1 MDNILVL
8 GAKGQIGLSLT
19 KILRNSH
26 KYNVIECDI
35 VCCESNDLRKKS
47 EFLNQ
52 SFREAD
58 FVYFLAYDV
67 GGSKYLYDNQNSTSF
82 LNNNLLLMLN
92 TFSYLEK
99 YSNPF
104 IFASTQMSNMNH
116 SPYGTLKRIGEH
128 YTNILGGH
136 IVRFWNTYGIENNQ
150 EKTHVIT
157 DFINSAISQKSILM
171 RTRGNETRQFLHA
184 DDCGKALLKIQ
195 ENFEDIEKR
204 YLDITSFEWSSI
216 YKVAK
221 IVSSIFGDIPIKRG
235 EKEDLV
241 QNNISNQPDPYF
253 LKFWGPE
260 ISLEEGIKDIVKYMI
275 EFRDSNH
282 YLY

>member
-1 MDNILVL
+1 MHNILVL
-8 GAKGQIGLSLT
+8 GSKGQIGLSLT
-19 KILRNSH
+19 KILRNFNNF
-26 KYNVIECDI
+26 NVIECDI
-35 VCCESNDLRKKS
+35 VCDESNDLRKKS

-52 SFREAD
+52 AFRSAD

-67 GGSKYLYDNQNSTSF
+67 GGSKYLQDNQNSTNF

-104 IFASTQMSNMNH
+104 IFASTQMSNMSH

-136 IVRFWNTYGIENNQ
+136 IVRFWNTYGIEHNQ

-157 DFINSAISQKSILM
+157 DFINSALTKKLILM
-171 RTRGNETRQFLHA
+171 RTTGNETRQFLHA

-195 ENFEDIEKR
+195 QNYNDIEKR
-204 YLDITSFEWSSI
+204 YLDITSFEWSTI
-216 YKVAK
+216 YEVAK
-221 IVSSIFGDIPIKRG
+221 IVSNNFGNLPIKRG
-235 EKEDLV
+235 TQEDLV
-241 QNNISNQPDPYF
+241 QNNISNEPDPYF
-253 LKFWGPE
+253 KKYWVPE
-260 ISLEEGIKDIVKYMI
+260 ISLEEGINNIVKHMVQSKKNTY
-275 EFRDSNH
+275 
-282 YLY
+282 

>member
-1 MDNILVL
+1 MNNILVL
-8 GAKGQIGLSLT
+8 GSKGQIGLSLT
-19 KILRNSH
+19 KILRNSN

-35 VCCESNDLRKKS
+35 VCCESNDLRKES
-47 EFLNQ
+47 DFLNQ
-52 SFREAD
+52 SFRDAD

-67 GGSKYLYDNQNSTSF
+67 GGSKYLYDNQNSSSF

-136 IVRFWNTYGIENNQ
+136 IVRFWNTYGIENNP

-171 RTRGNETRQFLHA
+171 RTTGNESRQFLHA

-195 ENFEDIEKR
+195 ENYEDIEKR

-216 YKVAK
+216 YEVAK
-221 IVSSIFGDIPIKRG
+221 IVSNIFGDLPIKRG

-241 QNNISNQPDPYF
+241 QNNISNEPDPYF
-253 LKFWGPE
+253 KKYWKPE
-260 ISLEEGIKDIVKYMI
+260 ITLKDGITTIVKHMVK
-275 EFRDSNH
+275 SNQND
-282 YLY
+282 Y

>member
-1 MDNILVL
+1 MNNILVL
-8 GAKGQIGLSLT
+8 GSKGQIGLSLT
-19 KILRNSH
+19 KILRNTN

-35 VCCESNDLRKKS
+35 VCCESNDLRKES
-47 EFLNQ
+47 DFLNQ
-52 SFREAD
+52 SFRDAD

-67 GGSKYLYDNQNSTSF
+67 GGSKYLYDNQNSSSF

-136 IVRFWNTYGIENNQ
+136 IVRFWNTYGIENNP

-171 RTRGNETRQFLHA
+171 RTTGNESRQFLHA

-195 ENFEDIEKR
+195 ENYEDIEKR

-216 YKVAK
+216 YEVAK
-221 IVSSIFGDIPIKRG
+221 IVSNIFGDLPIKRG

-241 QNNISNQPDPYF
+241 QNNISNEPDPYF
-253 LKFWGPE
+253 KKYWKPE
-260 ISLEEGIKDIVKYMI
+260 ITLKDGITTIVKHMVK
-275 EFRDSNH
+275 SNQND
-282 YLY
+282 Y